1 MNNKKKKGI
10 SPLIATV
17 LIIGF
22 TIVLAALVIQ
32 WGTKLFKDTTSET
45 GKTSQF
51 SLLCTTGY
59 NVEYSFVKN
68 GVASIDITAK
78 NQNEKSVSGFL
89 FLAKTDKGTVKTYIS
104 DPDPSLKVTPTGPL
118 TAPVPVS
125 LGPFSQAKY
134 ILPVGAAPAGEI
146 WSNVDVRTVATI
158 DSGEKKICE
167 NEETIKFL
175 NF

>member
-1 MNNKKKKGI
+1 MNNKNKKGI

-17 LIIGF
+17 LVIGF

-32 WGTKLFKDTTSET
+32 WGTQLFKTTTTET

-78 NQNEKSVSGFL
+78 NQNEKTISGFL
-89 FLAKTDKGTVKTYIS
+89 FVAKTDKGTTKTYVS
-104 DPDPSLKVTPTGPL
+104 DPDPSLKITPTGPI
-118 TAPVPVS
+118 TEPVPVS
-125 LGPFSQAKY
+125 LGSFAQAKF
-134 ILPVGAAPAGEI
+134 ILPVGVAPAGEI
-146 WSNVDVRTVATI
+146 WNSVDVRPVATL

-167 NEETIKFL
+167 NEETIKV
-175 NF
+175 

>member
-1 MNNKKKKGI
+1 MNNKNKKGI

-17 LIIGF
+17 LVIGF

-32 WGTKLFKDTTSET
+32 WGTQLFKTTTTET

-78 NQNEKSVSGFL
+78 NQNEKTISGFL
-89 FLAKTDKGTVKTYIS
+89 FVAKTDKGTTKTYVS
-104 DPDPSLKVTPTGPL
+104 NPDPSL
-118 TAPVPVS
+118 
-125 LGPFSQAKY
+125 
-134 ILPVGAAPAGEI
+134 
-146 WSNVDVRTVATI
+146 
-158 DSGEKKICE
+158 
-167 NEETIKFL
+167 
-175 NF
+175 